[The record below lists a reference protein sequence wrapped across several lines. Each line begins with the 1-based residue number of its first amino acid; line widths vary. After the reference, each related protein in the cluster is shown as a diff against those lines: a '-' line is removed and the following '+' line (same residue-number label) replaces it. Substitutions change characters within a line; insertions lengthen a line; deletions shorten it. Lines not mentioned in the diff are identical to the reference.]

1 MHIYTSA
8 LQFLSNALC
17 CEISN
22 VIDSLCTIRSQVVL
36 FACQL
41 NNAEYLEKEGSD
53 KNSVKE
59 VTLSF

>member
-1 MHIYTSA
+1 MLRNKQCHR
-8 LQFLSNALC
+8 
-17 CEISN
+17 
-22 VIDSLCTIRSQVVL
+22 DSLCTIMSQVVL
-36 FACQL
+36 FAYQL